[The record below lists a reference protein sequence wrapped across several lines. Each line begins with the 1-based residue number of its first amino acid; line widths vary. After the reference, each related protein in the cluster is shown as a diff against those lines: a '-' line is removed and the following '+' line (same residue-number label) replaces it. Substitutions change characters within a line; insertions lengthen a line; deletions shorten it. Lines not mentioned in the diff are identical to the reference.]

1 MRKPVTGNTAEYVI
15 ALYIRLSVED
25 YKVESL
31 SIENQRR
38 VLHQY
43 TDAMNIRGAEVL
55 EFVDNG
61 HSGTNFERPAV
72 QEMLDLVRAGKVNC
86 IIVKDL
92 SRFGRNSIEVGYF
105 MERVFPLY
113 GIRFISVN
121 DDFDTDRLHGD
132 TGGINVAFKYLMS
145 EFYSRDLSIKR
156 KSATYIKMKRG
167 EYQSK
172 ICPYGYRKSADG
184 RMEPDP
190 ETAPNVQFIFSL
202 AHKGY
207 TPHQIAKALFEKQI
221 LSPGEHKAAKGQI
234 YYDISRCCKIWRT
247 DTVRRILKDER
258 YVGTYIAGRYRVT
271 EVGSNHIRMKDESE
285 WFKIPDHHPAI
296 VSREIYEQVQTQL
309 LHRKCPPKNKKK
321 FPLREKVFCGCCR
334 HAMPRISSKNRVF
347 RCRYTRVDQTAP
359 CYDLIIGEK
368 ELYELLY
375 DILSKQARIILNLGN
390 IADAGLIDVQITKQD
405 EYEKQIQ
412 NCQDSKRL
420 LYEQLML
427 QEIDIEE
434 YKRQKAVLDAE
445 LNRIKQ
451 LHSILKAQTTQM
463 KSDEETKKVRHD
475 LAQEITQSSGLT
487 QELADTLIERVY
499 VYPQNQVE
507 IVWKIKDFLEGEK

>member
-1 MRKPVTGNTAEYVI
+1 MRKPATKDTSGYVI
-15 ALYIRLSVED
+15 ALYIRLSIED

-31 SIENQRR
+31 SIENQKR

-43 TDAMNIRGAEVL
+43 ADAMNIRGAEVL

-72 QEMLDLVRAGKVNC
+72 QEMLDLVRAGKINC

-113 GIRFISVN
+113 GIRFISIN

-207 TPHQIAKALFEKQI
+207 KIIQIAEALFEKQI
-221 LSPGEHKAAKGQI
+221 LTPGEYKAAKG
-234 YYDISRCCKIWRT
+234 YAYHDVSRCCKIWSATTIRC
-247 DTVRRILKDER
+247 ILGDER
-258 YVGTYIAGRYRVT
+258 YIGTYIIGRRKVA
-271 EVGSNHIRMKDESE
+271 EVGSKHLRRKDESE
-285 WFKIPDHHPAI
+285 WFKIPNHHPAI
-296 VSREIYEQVQTQL
+296 ISREIYEQVQAQL
-309 LHRKCPPKNKKK
+309 LHFKCPKKNKTQ
-321 FPLREKVFCGCCR
+321 FPLRGKVYCGCCR
-334 HAMPRISSKNRVF
+334 HAMSRSAAQNRIF
-347 RCRYTRVDQTAP
+347 RCRYTRVDQSAP
-359 CYDLIIGEK
+359 CYDLKIGEK
-368 ELYELLY
+368 ELYEMLY
-375 DILSKQARIILNLGN
+375 DIISRQAQIILNLEN
-390 IADAGLIDVQITKQD
+390 VADAGLLDVQMAKQD
-405 EYEKQIQ
+405 DYGKQIQ
-412 NCQDSKRL
+412 KCQDSKRL

-427 QEIDIEE
+427 QEIGIEE
-434 YKRQKAVLDAE
+434 YKRQKAVVDAE
-445 LNRIKQ
+445 LNRLKQ
-451 LHSILKAQTTQM
+451 LHSILKAQTMQM
-463 KSDEETKKVRHD
+463 KSDEETKKARHD
-475 LAQEITQSSGLT
+475 LAQEISQSSGLT

-499 VYPQNQVE
+499 VYPQNQIE
-507 IVWKIKDFLEGEK
+507 IVWKIKDFFEDKE